1 MPPTPFSFPSSLS
14 HFSAHLH
21 RLATGGEE
29 VGGARS
35 HAAGR
40 RLLREVGRDGRA
52 VSAQFATAGA
62 DLSSG
67 AAAASAA
74 GRRVHVRRPKRG
86 RWCLV
91 APSSPTPAE
100 TLPLSVIDRVAGLRH
115 LVRSLHVFEAGG
127 GGGEPA
133 RVVREALGKA
143 LVEYH
148 PFAGRFVEVV
158 GVNGG
163 GEVAVVGRWL
173 AGCNDVVPCPTGLLQ
188 VCRE

>member
-1 MPPTPFSFPSSLS
+1 
-14 HFSAHLH
+14 
-21 RLATGGEE
+21 
-29 VGGARS
+29 
-35 HAAGR
+35 
-40 RLLREVGRDGRA
+40 
-52 VSAQFATAGA
+52 
-62 DLSSG
+62 
-67 AAAASAA
+67 
-74 GRRVHVRRPKRG
+74 
-86 RWCLV
+86 V